1 MSFIKIKQIKK
12 LHGTIEVPGDKSI
25 SHRACII
32 GSIANGVTHVS
43 NFLKAEDTLRTVK
56 MFQDMGVDIKL
67 RSNTLI
73 IQGRGLNSLR
83 EPEDILAAGN
93 SGTTARLILGIL
105 AGQNFTST
113 ITGDDYLKKR
123 PMLRVVE
130 PLRKM
135 GARIEGNEDG
145 NFLPLTV
152 RGAKLSPI
160 SYELNIASAQ
170 VKSAILLASLFA
182 DSETI
187 VKERV
192 ISRDHTERMLKLF
205 GANINK
211 HSGVISVKGNPCLK
225 GQSLIV
231 PGDFSAAAF
240 FIIAGILLKNSEIV
254 IKNVGINPTRTGL
267 YDVLKKIG
275 ANITIEN
282 YSGKYQEPRGDI
294 VAEGGSELKGIEIGG
309 SIIPKLIDEI
319 PILAVAS
326 CLSNGR
332 TIIKDAKELRV
343 KESDRISSMVT
354 ELKKMGAKIEELPDG
369 MIIDGVNNLSGA
381 ECNSHGDHRVAMALS
396 IAGLIAEGETEIKD
410 TDCVNTSFPEFLDCI
425 EKLRKEEL

>member
-43 NFLKAEDTLRTVK
+43 NFLKAEDTLRTVR

-83 EPEDILAAGN
+83 EPKDILDSGN
-93 SGTTARLILGIL
+93 SGTTARLMLGIL

-135 GARIEGNEDG
+135 GARIEGNENG

-182 DSETI
+182 DGETI

-211 HSGVISVKGNPCLK
+211 HSGAISVKGNPYLK
-225 GQSLIV
+225 GQSLTV
-231 PGDFSAAAF
+231 PGDFSSAAF
-240 FIIAGILLKNSEIV
+240 FIVAGILLKNAKIV

-267 YDVLKKIG
+267 YDILKKIG

-294 VAEGGSELKGIEIGG
+294 VVEGGSELKGIEIGD

-319 PILAVAS
+319 PILAVAA

-396 IAGLIAEGETEIKD
+396 IAGLIAEGETKVDD
-410 TDCVNTSFPEFLDCI
+410 TDCINTSFPEFLDCI
-425 EKLRKEEL
+425 EKLTKY

>member
-83 EPEDILAAGN
+83 EPKDILDSGN
-93 SGTTARLILGIL
+93 SGTTARLMLGIL

-135 GARIEGNEDG
+135 GARIEGNENG

-182 DSETI
+182 DGETI

-211 HSGVISVKGNPCLK
+211 HSGVISVKGNPYLK
-225 GQSLIV
+225 GQSLTV
-231 PGDFSAAAF
+231 PGDFSSAAF
-240 FIIAGILLKNSEIV
+240 FIVAGILLKNAKIV

-267 YDVLKKIG
+267 YDILKKIG

-294 VAEGGSELKGIEIGG
+294 VAEGGSELKGIEIGD

-319 PILAVAS
+319 PVLAVAA

-396 IAGLIAEGETEIKD
+396 IAGFIAEGETKVDD
-410 TDCVNTSFPEFLDCI
+410 TDCINTSFPEFLDCI
-425 EKLRKEEL
+425 EKLTKY